1 MQPNVLELGVAK
13 GYRLCPGIGRFPHL
27 DWRGVPPWAPL
38 FTPPRSAHGVTPLQ
52 SPFLQL
58 RLNSLAS
65 RSGISISILNNAV
78 EKVFPCA
85 SVIKDNVPPPP
96 RLSCKRKFNA
106 PRFGN
111 SNLSTSPLHM
121 PLKCCLTRSAV
132 TSRTRRG

>member
-1 MQPNVLELGVAK
+1 MTIQEDFSARKRQAK
-13 GYRLCPGIGRFPHL
+13 AYR
-27 DWRGVPPWAPL
+27 
-38 FTPPRSAHGVTPLQ
+38 PLQ
-52 SPFLQL
+52 SPILQI

-65 RSGISISILNNAV
+65 LSGISISILNNAV

-111 SNLSTSPLHM
+111 SNLSTSPLQM
-121 PLKCCLTRSAV
+121 PLKCCLTRSD
-132 TSRTRRG
+132 